1 MNSLDN
7 IEKLIQMASI
17 EHMYSMLQKMNDN
30 MKNKEPLNTHNDNV
44 INNLTTMLLE
54 TKNDNKKMSEMIEIL
69 NLKLNKLKNELTCN
83 NSLVS
88 RVEQMEEELIQIK
101 GNTNN
106 NSKYLCQQIRGQQ
119 LLTSYP
125 GFSTTLNNIITPI
138 NEEHIKLNI
147 KEKNIGDY
155 KNLDEKDGNN
165 INSTEKEELEE
176 ELEEEELE
184 EEELEEEELEE
195 EEEEEEL
202 EEEEDEVGTEEELEE
217 LEEIEENIIPVDGGV
232 RGLPVKEN
240 IIPVDENIIPVD
252 ENIIPVKENIIP
264 VDGGVRG
271 LPVEEEEEVFEIE
284 IDDITYFATHEE
296 NGILYEIDVDGDV
309 GKKVGIIKDG
319 EPIFS

>member
-147 KEKNIGDY
+147 KEKN
-155 KNLDEKDGNN
+155 LDEKDGNN

-217 LEEIEENIIPVDGGV
+217 IEDEVGTEEELEEID
-232 RGLPVKEN
+232 
-240 IIPVDENIIPVD
+240 
-252 ENIIPVKENIIP
+252 ENIIP